1 MLQYTQTRSLCNATK
16 QIPQTSHEPI
26 PQTSHEPAKG
36 IARGAVPVQLTAPR
50 GSPRASSHTAP
61 RRAALDSFLSSFFLH
76 DSAFLCFRWKGVVPL
91 RWDAQALGGHGRVGH
106 GRVDPRTAVRQV
118 DDMRRPARAGPR
130 GGAHGGRCGKPRIRW
145 APDTCNAGCQAARR
159 DGFLVRPVLLD
170 VD

>member
-1 MLQYTQTRSLCNATK
+1 MLQYTQTRSLRNATK

-36 IARGAVPVQLTAPR
+36 VARGAVPVQLTAPR
-50 GSPRASSHTAP
+50 GSPRASCHTAP

-106 GRVDPRTAVRQV
+106 GRVGPRTAVRQV

-159 DGFLVRPVLLD
+159 DGFLVRSVLLD